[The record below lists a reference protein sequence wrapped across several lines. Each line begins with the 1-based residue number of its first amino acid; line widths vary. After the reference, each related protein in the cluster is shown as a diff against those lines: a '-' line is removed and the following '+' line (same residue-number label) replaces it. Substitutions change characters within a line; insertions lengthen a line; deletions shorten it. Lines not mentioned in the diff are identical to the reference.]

1 MLDKFTFFSLDVI
14 HMNAN
19 PHTSPLSDKSSHTA
33 FRRYIFMTLMGII
46 LMIGVV
52 IAISTPSN
60 SQTSRDQVYKDLS
73 LFGEVFESIRE
84 NYVEPVDDTD
94 LIHSAINGML
104 TSLDPHSS
112 FLTAEDFDQMQ
123 ERTRGE
129 FGGLGIEITMEEGFV
144 KVVSPI
150 DDTPAARAGII
161 SGDLIIGI
169 DGQNVLGMTL
179 REAVD
184 LMRGEIGSE
193 ITVTIKR
200 GENTPFDVTLERDV
214 IKMRSVRYESY
225 GHVGYIRITNFTEQ
239 TTPGLL
245 SAMADL
251 RGQHGKNLIG
261 VVLDLRN
268 NPGGLLSEAIS
279 VTDAFLEQGEI
290 VSTRG
295 RNDSSASRYFARAG
309 DIAEG
314 IPIVVL
320 INSGSASA
328 SEIVAGA
335 LKDHERALIMGT
347 RSFGKGSV
355 QSVIPIGADAAM
367 RITTAR
373 YYTPSGVSIQGTG
386 ITPDIIVEL
395 AIVENVDDGAFREE
409 DLIGSLENQ
418 NASETDTDTDAGAN
432 TNQGA
437 NQGANQADNE
447 ADNSDEIAIRDYQL
461 ARAVDLLNGLRVFK
475 GVLQ

>member
-1 MLDKFTFFSLDVI
+1 MTVTPKKSPRSSRYLYLTLLGVIMMVGVFTI
-14 HMNAN
+14 M
-19 PHTSPLSDKSSHTA
+19 SS
-33 FRRYIFMTLMGII
+33 
-46 LMIGVV
+46 
-52 IAISTPSN
+52 PSN
-60 SQTSRDQVYKDLS
+60 SQTSRDQVYEDLS
-73 LFGEVFESIRE
+73 LFGEVFESIRD
-84 NYVEPVDDTD
+84 NYVEPVDDKE

-112 FLTAEDFDQMQ
+112 FLTADDFDQMQ
-123 ERTRGE
+123 ERTKGE
-129 FGGLGIEITMEEGFV
+129 FGGLGIEITMEDGFV

-179 REAVD
+179 TEAVD
-184 LMRGEIGSE
+184 LMRGKIGSE

-200 GENTPFDVTLERDV
+200 GEIAPFDVTLKRDV
-214 IKMRSVRYESY
+214 IKMRSVRSDSY

-245 SAMADL
+245 KAMTDL
-251 RGQHGKNLIG
+251 REEHGKKLIG

-279 VTDAFLEQGEI
+279 VTDAFLDQGEI

-295 RNDSSASRYFARAG
+295 RNESSASRYFAREG
-309 DIAEG
+309 DISNG
-314 IPIVVL
+314 MPIVVL

-335 LKDHERALIMGT
+335 LKDHDRALIMGT

-355 QSVIPIGADAAM
+355 QSIVPIGRDAAM

-395 AIVENVDDGAFREE
+395 AIVENIDDGAFREE
-409 DLIGSLENQ
+409 DLKGSLENQ
-418 NASETDTDTDAGAN
+418 DATELPSDEELADD
-432 TNQGA
+432 
-437 NQGANQADNE
+437 ADN
-447 ADNSDEIAIRDYQL
+447 DEEEGIKDYQL
-461 ARAVDLLNGLRVFK
+461 ARAVDLLNGLKVFK
-475 GVLQ
+475 GVMQ

>member
-1 MLDKFTFFSLDVI
+1 MTVTPKKSPRSSRYLYLTLLGVLLMVGVFTI
-14 HMNAN
+14 M
-19 PHTSPLSDKSSHTA
+19 SS
-33 FRRYIFMTLMGII
+33 
-46 LMIGVV
+46 
-52 IAISTPSN
+52 PSN
-60 SQTSRDQVYKDLS
+60 SQTSRDQVYEDLS
-73 LFGEVFESIRE
+73 LFGEVFESIRD
-84 NYVEPVDDTD
+84 NYVEPVDDKE

-112 FLTAEDFDQMQ
+112 FLTADDFDQMQ
-123 ERTRGE
+123 ERTKGE
-129 FGGLGIEITMEEGFV
+129 FGGLGIEITMEDGFV

-179 REAVD
+179 TEAVD
-184 LMRGEIGSE
+184 LMRGKIGSE

-200 GENTPFDVTLERDV
+200 GEIAPFDVTLKRDV
-214 IKMRSVRYESY
+214 IKMRSVRSDSY

-245 SAMADL
+245 KAMTDL
-251 RGQHGKNLIG
+251 REEHGKKLIG

-279 VTDAFLEQGEI
+279 VTDAFLDQGEI

-295 RNDSSASRYFARAG
+295 RNESSASRYFAREG
-309 DIAEG
+309 DISNG
-314 IPIVVL
+314 MPIVVL

-335 LKDHERALIMGT
+335 LKDHDRALIMGT

-355 QSVIPIGADAAM
+355 QSIVPIGRDAAM

-395 AIVENVDDGAFREE
+395 AIVENIDDGAFREE
-409 DLIGSLENQ
+409 DLKGSLENQ
-418 NASETDTDTDAGAN
+418 DATELPSDEELADD
-432 TNQGA
+432 
-437 NQGANQADNE
+437 ADN
-447 ADNSDEIAIRDYQL
+447 DEEEGIKDYQL
-461 ARAVDLLNGLRVFK
+461 ARAVDLLNGLKVFK
-475 GVLQ
+475 GVMQ